1 MIYELL
7 IECPDK
13 CTLLLLWGYRQKV
26 QASLYYIV

>member
-26 QASLYYIV
+26 QAYTI